1 MATVSVIVPLYN
13 GMPHLDAFFESLS
26 HALPEQAQVIVVDDG
41 STEPVLDAVPELPRA
56 GEVIRIHNEMNLGNA
71 GAVNR
76 AFADATG
83 EILVQLNSDLVL
95 APECITA
102 MVEAIADG
110 GSRRG
115 IVGSKLVYPTTGN
128 TQSVGM
134 AFGHHSKR
142 HVFRHLPQDHP
153 LCRRSREMQVVT
165 GATAAMSRQ
174 VLEKLGPLD
183 DSLYNHNLDLD
194 HCLRAVQCG
203 FRNYMCVES
212 LAYHW
217 RNRSGV
223 IRYAREEA
231 AEAAF
236 WGKWSGGYEVDLG
249 DFFAEAFDHLLAC
262 DPHLEAMPFSILD
275 FTRSEDQ
282 TIALAALEARWP
294 GISDRVRSC
303 RQMSNDSKNLWIPL
317 LVPNW
322 IVQDPMPFVYLV
334 DGHQELKEN
343 AMWFA
348 RRREVVSEEI
358 VVDLSAAALR
368 TSELFEAPPVTL
380 GDSIERVVDV
390 VDS

>member
-1 MATVSVIVPLYN
+1 VIVPLYN

-26 HALPEQAQVIVVDDG
+26 RALPERSQVIVVDDG
-41 STEPVLDAVPELPRA
+41 STEPVLGAVPDLPRA
-56 GEVIRIHNEMNLGNA
+56 GEVIRIRNEMNLGNA

-76 AFADATG
+76 AFGDATG
-83 EILVQLNSDLVL
+83 DILVQLNSDLVL
-95 APECITA
+95 DPDCITA
-102 MVEAIADG
+102 MVKAIVQG
-110 GSRRG
+110 GSTRG

-134 AFGHHSKR
+134 AFGRHSKR

-153 LCRRSREMQVVT
+153 LCRRSRETQVVT
-165 GATAAMSRQ
+165 GATVAMSRP

-183 DSLYNHNLDLD
+183 DTLYNHNLDLD

-249 DFFAEAFDHLLAC
+249 DFFAEALDHLLAC
-262 DPHLEAMPFSILD
+262 DPRLGTMPFSILD

-282 TIALAALEARWP
+282 SIALVALEARWS
-294 GISDRVRSC
+294 GIGDRVVSY
-303 RQMSNDSKNLWIPL
+303 RQMSNDSNDLWIPL

-322 IVQDPMPFVYLV
+322 TIQDPVPFVYLV
-334 DGHQELKEN
+334 DSHRELDEN

-358 VVDLSAAALR
+358 VIDLSASALR
-368 TSELFEAPPVTL
+368 TSELFEAPPLVVK
-380 GDSIERVVDV
+380 DSIERVVDV
-390 VDS
+390 IDS